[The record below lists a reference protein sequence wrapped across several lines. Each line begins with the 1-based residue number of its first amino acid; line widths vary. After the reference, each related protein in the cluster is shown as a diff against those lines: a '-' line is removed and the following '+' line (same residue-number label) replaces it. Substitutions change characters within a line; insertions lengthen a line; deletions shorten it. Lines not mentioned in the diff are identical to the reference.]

1 MKTLLKLAFLTMLFF
16 ANPLHAQ
23 SQPPTA
29 NTTIVIDTAKTVK
42 PVPAISV
49 TPQVVAINPVY
60 NAKLQEE
67 NAKEEDKPVVAYP
80 GTIVKFTI
88 NNPMLFLNSRPSDQS
103 KVVLYVNG
111 IEMKGITS
119 DWMNQISS
127 LQLSSG
133 KAPTF
138 NETAD
143 IYLTLKR
150 TDSTQNAWEYLYS
163 NANYFYDRTAE
174 INASIG
180 WEGMSELNKAQNVP
194 LINIVFYREIIFWAW
209 LLLFLVVIAIFTKV
223 AFFTDALRDG
233 GISGA
238 YSLSLTQ
245 LLFWTTLAIFA
256 FIYCTVL
263 TDIITSF
270 NTSILLLLGISS
282 GTTGIAYVIDSSYA
296 QSNPG
301 GTQKK
306 HVSFLVDI
314 LSDGN
319 GFSVQRIQTF
329 AWNLVLGMYF
339 IIYTF
344 TNKSMPEFSTTLLFL
359 AGISSAS
366 YLSAKGPENINART
380 PVTAGGGNPVTESV
394 SSGSSVGGAPINGT
408 SIGGSPAGTADPA

>member
-1 MKTLLKLAFLTMLFF
+1 MKTIFKLAFVALLFL
-16 ANPLHAQ
+16 AEVLHAQ
-23 SQPPTA
+23 TQPSTA
-29 NTTIVIDTAKTVK
+29 TTVTVDTSKTVK
-42 PVPAISV
+42 PTAPVI
-49 TPQVVAINPVY
+49 PQVVAINPVY
-60 NAKLQEE
+60 NAKTQAE
-67 NAKEEDKPVVAYP
+67 NAKAENKPVVAYP

-119 DWMNQISS
+119 DWMDQITS

-150 TDSTQNAWEYLYS
+150 TDSTQAAWEYLYT
-163 NANYFYDRTAE
+163 NANHFYDRTAE

-180 WEGMSELNKAQNVP
+180 WEGMSELTKAQNIP
-194 LINIVFYREIIFWAW
+194 LMNIVFYREIIFWAW
-209 LLLFLVVIAIFTKV
+209 LILFLVVIGVFVKV

-233 GISGA
+233 GVSGA

-263 TDIITSF
+263 TDIVTSF

-282 GTTGIAYVIDSSYA
+282 GTTGIAYVIDSSFA
-296 QSNPG
+296 QNSG

-306 HVSFLVDI
+306 HVNFLVDI

-319 GFSVQRIQTF
+319 GFSVQRIQTV

-344 TNKSMPEFSTTLLFL
+344 TNKAMPEFSTTLLFL

-380 PVTAGGGNPVTESV
+380 PVSAGGGNPTTESYTN
-394 SSGSSVGGAPINGT
+394 GS
-408 SIGGSPAGTADPA
+408 SIGGSPANGTSVGGAPATTGDPA